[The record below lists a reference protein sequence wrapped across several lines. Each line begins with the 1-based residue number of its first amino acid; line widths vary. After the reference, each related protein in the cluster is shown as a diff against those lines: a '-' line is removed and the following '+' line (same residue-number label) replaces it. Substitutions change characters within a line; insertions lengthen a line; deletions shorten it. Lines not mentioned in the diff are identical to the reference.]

1 MAMDLQRLMSLL
13 RQCMQ
18 RYDMV
23 SAGDKIAVGLS
34 GGKDSLILDLRP
46 GRPCVQLR
54 RAGRVCT
61 LPDVSDIRDIGTP
74 DKAFHLSCHHVT
86 SYATLRQTFLTV

>member
-34 GGKDSLILDLRP
+34 GGKDSLTLF
-46 GRPCVQLR
+46 PCGLNLLVLFS
-54 RAGRVCT
+54 AFLHSVC
-61 LPDVSDIRDIGTP
+61 G
-74 DKAFHLSCHHVT
+74 
-86 SYATLRQTFLTV
+86 

>member
-23 SAGDKIAVGLS
+23 SAGDKSRSDCPEARIA
-34 GGKDSLILDLRP
+34 
-46 GRPCVQLR
+46 
-54 RAGRVCT
+54 
-61 LPDVSDIRDIGTP
+61 
-74 DKAFHLSCHHVT
+74 
-86 SYATLRQTFLTV
+86 

>member
-1 MAMDLQRLMSLL
+1 MAMDLQRLTSLL

-34 GGKDSLILDLRP
+34 GGKDSLT
-46 GRPCVQLR
+46 
-54 RAGRVCT
+54 RA
-61 LPDVSDIRDIGTP
+61 
-74 DKAFHLSCHHVT
+74 A
-86 SYATLRQTFLTV
+86 RQTWRRCGSSAKD

>member
-34 GGKDSLILDLRP
+34 GGKDSL
-46 GRPCVQLR
+46 
-54 RAGRVCT
+54 T
-61 LPDVSDIRDIGTP
+61 LLMGLAEDMTV
-74 DKAFHLSCHHVT
+74 DKANAGFTLVYT
-86 SYATLRQTFLTV
+86 GATKGWWVR